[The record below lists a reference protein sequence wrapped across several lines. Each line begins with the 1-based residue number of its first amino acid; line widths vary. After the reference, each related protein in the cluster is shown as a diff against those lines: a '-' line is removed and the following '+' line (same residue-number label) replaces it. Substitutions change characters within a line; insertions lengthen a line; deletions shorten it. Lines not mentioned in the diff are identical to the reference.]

1 LQWNFAWSKI
11 KEYCPVQSGIVSH
24 SKWKD
29 LRDMKGEKMFKS
41 KMIVFVLLALA
52 FTASLAYCQEKVE
65 TRQTIAI
72 IGRVT
77 KVDAVG
83 NIIEVETNEGQQMAF
98 SVPDDASITEGTKK
112 IGLMDIEQSDSVA
125 IQYYSPSQG
134 KFVVVSITYN
144 KNS

>member
-1 LQWNFAWSKI
+1 
-11 KEYCPVQSGIVSH
+11 
-24 SKWKD
+24 
-29 LRDMKGEKMFKS
+29 MFKS

-65 TRQTIAI
+65 TRQTITI
-72 IGRVT
+72 VGIVT
-77 KVDAVG
+77 KVDGVG
-83 NIIEVETNEGQQMAF
+83 NIIEVKTNEGQMAF

-112 IGLMDIEQSDSVA
+112 IGLMDIEQSDPVT
-125 IQYYSPSQG
+125 IQYYSPSPG

>member
-1 LQWNFAWSKI
+1 
-11 KEYCPVQSGIVSH
+11 
-24 SKWKD
+24 
-29 LRDMKGEKMFKS
+29 MFKS

-65 TRQTIAI
+65 TRQTITI
-72 IGRVT
+72 VGIVT
-77 KVDAVG
+77 KVDGVG
-83 NIIEVETNEGQQMAF
+83 NIIEVKTNEGQIAF

-112 IGLMDIEQSDSVA
+112 IGLMDIEQSDPVT
-125 IQYYSPSQG
+125 IQYYSPSPG